1 MLLPVRFDDCVVA
14 AILGDERRVRRL
26 REVLG
31 GNDLRW
37 ISGYVSLKEAR
48 SPALWWHQ
56 DWWCWDHAVSQRP
69 AAAQV
74 ALLCYLTDTDA
85 RNGALRLLPRS
96 HLRSALLPEAHS
108 NSAHGLDPAHP
119 AMRDLAGQRTVAL
132 SAGDA
137 VVMDYRLLHG
147 THGNDSDARRDAVL
161 LTFTPSWTELPADVR
176 AHLIDHPAQPRA
188 DEHPTAPWQAMLL
201 PEFRGERASLPLNRN
216 APAQFDILA

>member
-1 MLLPVRFDDCVVA
+1 M
-14 AILGDERRVRRL
+14 RRL
-26 REVLG
+26 WEVLG

-37 ISGYVSLKEAR
+37 ISGYASLKEAR

-56 DWWCWDHAVSQRP
+56 DWWCWDHAVSGRR

-74 ALLCYLTDTDA
+74 ALLCYLTDTEA
-85 RNGALRLLPRS
+85 RNGALRLLPGS
-96 HLRSALLPEAHS
+96 HLRSAPIHALLPEAHS
-108 NSAHGLDPAHP
+108 DSAEGLESEHP
-119 AMRDLAGQRTVAL
+119 AMSDLVGQRTVAV

-147 THGNDSDARRDAVL
+147 AHANDSDARRDAVL
-161 LTFTPSWTELPADVR
+161 LTFTPSWTELPADIR

-201 PEFRGERASLPLNRN
+201 PQFRGERASLPLNRN
-216 APAQFDILA
+216 APARFDILTQRTSSTTP